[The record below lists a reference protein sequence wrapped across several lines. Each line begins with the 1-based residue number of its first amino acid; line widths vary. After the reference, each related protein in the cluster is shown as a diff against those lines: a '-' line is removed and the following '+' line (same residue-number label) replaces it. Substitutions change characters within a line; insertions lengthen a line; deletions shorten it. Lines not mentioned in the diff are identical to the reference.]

1 MQVSSQRH
9 LASARGSSLLTWL
22 PRPGRG
28 AKSPPALCCRPTPVS
43 RSRLGGD
50 VFDPP
55 RLGIF
60 VAYGS
65 NVLCGWA
72 HAEGLGVGL
81 PGKDLGQQQ
90 GTVSTRGGDNG
101 PLFAK

>member
-1 MQVSSQRH
+1 MQASSQRH

-28 AKSPPALCCRPTPVS
+28 AKSPPALRRRPAPVS
-43 RSRLGGD
+43 RSRLRGD

-60 VAYGS
+60 GGYGS
-65 NVLCGWA
+65 SVLCGGA
-72 HAEGLGVGL
+72 HAEGLGAGL

-90 GTVSTRGGDNG
+90 GTVPTWGGDNG
-101 PLFAK
+101 PLFSR